1 MFNFLIKFITKYTAK
16 TNITSFKT
24 VLFFLALLWFSAS
37 GYLFFEM
44 QSKPD
49 LKWSDGLWWAVVT
62 MTTVGYGDFF
72 PESAGGRYFI
82 GIPTMILGIG
92 MLGFILSEVAS
103 KLIESK
109 SRRSRGMTE
118 LKLSNHVIII
128 NFNNLEKIIKLIDEL
143 KFDPSSKYKQICLID
158 ETLDELPFEL
168 EKMDVFF
175 IKGNP
180 TKESVL
186 KRACL
191 STASHAI
198 VLSKDPAN
206 LHSDDQNLATILI
219 VGNLSPSVI
228 TVVECLDNDK
238 IKQFKAAGCN
248 SVVCIAPLTTN
259 LLVQEMQDPGVQ
271 TIITE
276 ITSNIYGQ
284 QLYLVDIE
292 KMKKWQAAE
301 LVEWSTN
308 KGCVVIGIKRGG
320 QTFLNCKKD
329 FGIQKGD
336 KAIILGSSRLAGIE
350 I

>member
-1 MFNFLIKFITKYTAK
+1 MA
-16 TNITSFKT
+16 
-24 VLFFLALLWFSAS
+24 
-37 GYLFFEM
+37 
-44 QSKPD
+44 
-49 LKWSDGLWWAVVT
+49 
-62 MTTVGYGDFF
+62 
-72 PESAGGRYFI
+72 
-82 GIPTMILGIG
+82 
-92 MLGFILSEVAS
+92 
-103 KLIESK
+103 
-109 SRRSRGMTE
+109 E
-118 LKLSNHVIII
+118 LKLTNHVIII

-301 LVEWSTN
+301 LVEWSIN
-308 KGCVVIGIKRGG
+308 MGYVVIGIKRGD

-336 KAIILGSSRLAGIE
+336 KAIMLGPSRLEGIE